1 MTAPPTRLI
10 AALTLLLA
18 APATAQRPGTVEVDG
33 LARYTNFDNDLGME
47 STIGAGGRVTVY
59 AGPGL
64 ALELDV
70 SRTSAGR
77 PVGTEVTYTP
87 VHLRVVYRGPVSERV
102 EALVGGGYVRN
113 WYGKPIDAS
122 DGGLST
128 LLGLR
133 YRLTNVVWLRLGAD
147 GDVMFHTADDSPFSF
162 YNGNWGLHL
171 GAGIALNR

>member
-1 MTAPPTRLI
+1 MTVTATRLV

-18 APATAQRPGTVEVDG
+18 GPATAQRAGTVEVEG

-47 STIGAGGRVTVY
+47 STIGPGGRVTLY

-64 ALELDV
+64 AVELDV

-77 PVGTEVTYTP
+77 PVGSVTYTP
-87 VHLRVVYRGPVSERV
+87 LHARLVYHAPVSARM

-113 WYGKPIDAS
+113 WYGDPWAAS